1 MTKQEASE
9 RYGIPEKIL
18 DEYESWGL
26 CGAVKKVMGDWQYDD
41 TDIERLSL
49 ILTLHDVGFDS
60 AEVETYMRL
69 ELEGDSTSAQRL
81 LMLGEK
87 RQGELDEIHFHEK
100 QLDRLDYLRHE
111 IRMGQE
117 KRNYRKA

>member
-1 MTKQEASE
+1 MLFRS
-9 RYGIPEKIL
+9 
-18 DEYESWGL
+18 
-26 CGAVKKVMGDWQYDD
+26 D

-69 ELEGDSTSAQRL
+69 MLEGDGTGARRL

-111 IRMGQE
+111 IRMKQ
-117 KRNYRKA
+117 KII